1 MLPPRFPISK
11 ELAVILGALL
21 VLIFVSPVAGW
32 WATTGLGW
40 TMPYLLWLLVI
51 LGAMLIHRRDDS
63 DEP

>member
-32 WATTGLGW
+32 WATGNLGW
-40 TMPYLLWLLVI
+40 ITPYALWLLVI
-51 LGAMLIHRRDDS
+51 LGAALIHRRDDS

>member
-21 VLIFVSPVAGW
+21 MLLFVSPVAGW
-32 WATTGLGW
+32 WAVPAMSWIT
-40 TMPYLLWLLVI
+40 PYALWLLVI
-51 LGAMLIHRRDDS
+51 VGAVLIHRRDDS

>member
-21 VLIFVSPVAGW
+21 LLLFLSPIAGW
-32 WATTGLGW
+32 WATPGLSW
-40 TMPYLLWLLVI
+40 LTPYGLWLLVI
-51 LGAMLIHRRDDS
+51 LGAALMLRRDDS

>member
-21 VLIFVSPVAGW
+21 LLLFISPVADW
-32 WATTGLGW
+32 WATQGLNW
-40 TMPYLLWLLVI
+40 LTPYGLWLLVI
-51 LGAMLIHRRDDS
+51 LGAMLMYRRDDS

>member
-21 VLIFVSPVAGW
+21 LLLFISPVADW
-32 WATTGLGW
+32 WATQGLNSL
-40 TMPYLLWLLVI
+40 TPYGLWVLATR
-51 LGAMLIHRRDDS
+51 GAVLMYRRDDS

>member
-21 VLIFVSPVAGW
+21 LLLFVSPAAGW
-32 WATTGLGW
+32 WANPLFGW
-40 TMPYLLWLLVI
+40 LVPYGLWLLVI
-51 LGAMLIHRRDDS
+51 AGAAFIYRRDDS